1 MKKNG
6 YLRNVALLLA
16 AVFFFAL
23 GCVTVVV
30 AEDAR
35 EIFNVSTAWKL
46 VGANHK
52 VYVVAFDDPDYPGV
66 TVFLA
71 QAKTGGLF
79 SSFAEDPSRFS
90 MDAVKTAPVYANR
103 KIKDGPAKV
112 FEKRTNPFFKSTR
125 IMRKYDEKTNSL
137 VYLAISSKL
146 VEGSP
151 FNALAVVRL
160 DDETAGR
167 PMSK

>member
-1 MKKNG
+1 MGKNMFV
-6 YLRNVALLLA
+6 RRKLLVFT
-16 AVFFFAL
+16 AVLFFL
-23 GCVTVVV
+23 VGCVSGVV
-30 AEDAR
+30 AEDVR

-52 VYVVAFDDPDYPGV
+52 VYAVAFDDPDYPGV

-103 KIKDGPAKV
+103 KIKDGPTKV

-125 IMRKYDEKTNSL
+125 IMRKYDERTNSL
-137 VYLAISSKL
+137 LYLAISSKL

-151 FNALAVVRL
+151 FNAIAAVKL
-160 DDETAGR
+160 DDRGSE
-167 PMSK
+167 